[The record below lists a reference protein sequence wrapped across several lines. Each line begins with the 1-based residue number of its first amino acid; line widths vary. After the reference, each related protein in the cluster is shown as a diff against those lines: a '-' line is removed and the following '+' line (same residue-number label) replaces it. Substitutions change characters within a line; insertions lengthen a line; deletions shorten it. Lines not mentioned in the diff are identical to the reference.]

1 MMPKRFA
8 GYTRM
13 VVGFLLLGTLLA
25 GCASFPRVWWPRLPN
40 EGLSVEAVLDYFHK
54 ADSLRTATVSKEIVR
69 LRQVYRRQP
78 DDETLFQL
86 VALAMQSGRPITDR
100 QLALQLLNDF
110 HQRKKGSHSLMI
122 LVSILE
128 DQLDEQLQLAGE
140 RDRARQKGQE
150 LEATSRELQDKLRA
164 LENIEKILRQREM

>member
-8 GYTRM
+8 GFTR
-13 VVGFLLLGTLLA
+13 VVAGSLLLGALLA
-25 GCASFPRVWWPRLPN
+25 GCSSFPRVWWPRLPN

-54 ADSLRTATVSKEIVR
+54 ADSLRSATVSKEILR

-86 VALAMQSGRPITDR
+86 VALAMQPGRPVSDR

-110 HQRKKGSHSLMI
+110 RQRKKGGHSLMV
-122 LVSILE
+122 LVSILD
-128 DQLDEQLQLAGE
+128 DQLEEQLQLAGE
-140 RDRARQKGQE
+140 RDRLRQQAQE